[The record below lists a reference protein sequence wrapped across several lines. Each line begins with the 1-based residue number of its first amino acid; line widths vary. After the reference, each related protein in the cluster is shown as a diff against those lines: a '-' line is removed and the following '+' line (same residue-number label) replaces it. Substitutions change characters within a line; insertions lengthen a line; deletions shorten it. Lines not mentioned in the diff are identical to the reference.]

1 MPHIDEIRTS
11 LEVGFPNGELP
22 ENFLP
27 YRGKANRSIAL
38 MKEFPYE
45 DAQFEA
51 VLLADTAVSLDAVR
65 EAHRVL
71 RPKGYLFFTVLEG
84 SKESGGYEM
93 PDIYSLIRDGFDIVD
108 VERPPWWK
116 FGRAGHT
123 LTISARKK
131 TWKSY
136 KGFAHDHTL
145 PFSPFRNRT

>member
-1 MPHIDEIRTS
+1 MPHLNEVRTS

-22 ENFLP
+22 ERFAR
-27 YRGKANRSIAL
+27 YRGKTYRAIAL
-38 MKEFPYE
+38 ASEFPYE
-45 DAQFEA
+45 DAQFEV
-51 VLLADTAVSLDAVR
+51 VLLADSAVSQQSVR

-71 RPKGYLFFTVLEG
+71 APKGYLFFTVLEG
-84 SKESGGYEM
+84 SRDSGGYEM

-108 VERPPWWK
+108 VSRPPWWK

-145 PFSPFRNRT
+145 PFAPFRNRS